1 VAVEVETDLIKVS
14 VLIILRLLKV
24 IGLLSINFVALG
36 LKVLPLL
43 LAKSFM
49 SVVGLLTAA
58 LEVQL

>member
-24 IGLLSINFVALG
+24 IGLLRIDFVALG

-43 LAKSFM
+43 LAKGFM